1 MLRQLDRHL
10 DLGESHENLSSLK
23 YFTVPLYF
31 SEQLLIILGAYF
43 ERNIFFFNI
52 YLVSIRALFC
62 DQLTIQEFK
71 MADHNLPRVTDE
83 FVNYNATHEIPEKQ
97 SVNNNLIKD
106 LTHGIL
112 S

>member
-1 MLRQLDRHL
+1 
-10 DLGESHENLSSLK
+10 
-23 YFTVPLYF
+23 
-31 SEQLLIILGAYF
+31 
-43 ERNIFFFNI
+43 
-52 YLVSIRALFC
+52 
-62 DQLTIQEFK
+62 

>member
-1 MLRQLDRHL
+1 MR
-10 DLGESHENLSSLK
+10 G
-23 YFTVPLYF
+23 
-31 SEQLLIILGAYF
+31 
-43 ERNIFFFNI
+43 IFFFNI
-52 YLVSIRALFC
+52 YPVSIRALTC

-97 SVNNNLIKD
+97 RVNNNLIKD